1 VVSWEIDERVSYI
14 TPSVE
19 SLREVAW
26 KISPFLGN
34 GFRYISAFLFPRA
47 YSESA
52 SSIITQTPP
61 FAYKVI

>member
-1 VVSWEIDERVSYI
+1 VVSWEIDERISYI

-19 SLREVAW
+19 SPGEVAW
-26 KISPFLGN
+26 KISPFLAN
-34 GFRYISAFLFPRA
+34 EFRYISVFLFPRA

-52 SSIITQTPP
+52 SSIMTQTPP